1 MANHKSAIKKARM
14 SLRRQA
20 INSKTMAEV
29 RSLEKKLRKAIGAKS
44 KDESAKALV
53 EFNSKLAKA
62 AKNGRIKKATASRKV
77 SRLSK
82 AVSAIA

>member
-20 INSKTMAEV
+20 INSKTLTEV
-29 RSLEKKLRKAIGAKS
+29 RSIEKKLRKAIVAKS
-44 KDESAKALV
+44 KDDSKAALTL
-53 EFNSKLAKA
+53 FISKVSKA
-62 AKNGRIKKATASRKV
+62 AKNGRLKKETASRKV

-82 AVSAIA
+82 AVSALA

>member
-1 MANHKSAIKKARM
+1 M

-20 INSKTMAEV
+20 INSKTLTEV
-29 RSLEKKLRKAIGAKS
+29 RSLEKKLRKHITAKS
-44 KDESAKALV
+44 KDDSKTALTA
-53 EFNSKLAKA
+53 FISKISKA
-62 AKNGRIKKATASRKV
+62 AKNGRLKKETASRKV

>member
-1 MANHKSAIKKARM
+1 M

-20 INSKTMAEV
+20 INSKTLTEV
-29 RSLEKKLRKAIGAKS
+29 RSLERKLRKAITAKS
-44 KDESAKALV
+44 KDDSAKALV
-53 EFNSKLAKA
+53 EFSSKVAKA
-62 AKNGRIKKATASRKV
+62 AKNGRMKKATAARKV

>member
-20 INSKTMAEV
+20 INHKTMSEV
-29 RSLEKKLRKAIGAKS
+29 RTLEKSVRKAIAS
-44 KDESAKALV
+44 KDKKASETALV
-53 EFNSKLAKA
+53 AYSSKIGKA
-62 AKNGRIKKATASRKV
+62 AQKGRLKFETASRKV

-82 AVSAIA
+82 AVSALA